1 MIYGSEVS
9 ATIKQVTKVIV
20 LGMLLL
26 FVQANGAH
34 AHALLT
40 RSVPEA
46 GAELATAPASIELW
60 FSEPLETKFSN
71 AHLEDAQ
78 GNQIGKG
85 ESQVDTSD
93 PTHLTLHV
101 SGVSP
106 GIYTVVYRSLSQA
119 DGHEWL
125 GSFPMVILNA
135 DGSRPAGAEAIR
147 KADTPQPEIL
157 PGLWPVVSRWLS
169 LLGSMLL
176 VGVLLLK
183 RISNLGP
190 TNAPA
195 SGKSPARAA
204 KFQAVLRRSITTGI
218 HTGLVML
225 MLGVLM
231 QIAVTS
237 EALDGVNGITDL
249 LLQTNGGRLLCTRL
263 LLAGLWLLVTL
274 VWGKRSSNVIE
285 WAFFVISLAIL
296 ATFSLGS
303 HAAAVVG
310 SGWAMLVD
318 FIHLSAAA
326 IWLGGLTLLALLL
339 WNLRGQPAKED
350 GVALRQTVRRF
361 SAVATLAVFVLA
373 CSGLF
378 STLVQLK
385 SLNLLWSSLYG
396 WVLLAKLALMALT
409 LAIALLNQRLVS
421 DAAADSA
428 WQSSQ
433 YRSFLRQVWSESL
446 LGLVLM
452 VAVAVLVQTAIP
464 QPRLANDDKDY
475 FETILTADD
484 LNIHMQILPNQVGE
498 NQYITHLYH
507 ADGSLIGEVQMVRLS
522 FEHQTAQLGQS
533 NLVLDDQGN
542 GLFSGKGA
550 YLNRAGPWDVSV
562 YIRRRGMDDTLVK
575 TNVEV
580 PGAQGQSSQALS
592 VRQPWQN
599 PITTVPAAVL
609 IGAVLLACL
618 VAFLLFQRIEKNT

>member
-1 MIYGSEVS
+1 MS
-9 ATIKQVTKVIV
+9 TKLKQVAKVIF

-26 FVQANGAH
+26 FVQADYVH

-40 RSVPEA
+40 RSLPEA

-71 AHLEDAQ
+71 AHIEDAQ
-78 GNQIGKG
+78 GNQLGNG
-85 ESQVDTSD
+85 ESQVDAND
-93 PTHLTLHV
+93 LTHMTLHV
-101 SGVSP
+101 SGLAP
-106 GIYTVVYRSLSQA
+106 GVYTVVYRSLSQA

-125 GSFPMVILNA
+125 GSFPLVILNA
-135 DGSRPAGAEAIR
+135 DGSRPAGAEAVH
-147 KADTPQPEIL
+147 KADTAQQELL
-157 PGLWPVVSRWLS
+157 PGFGAVVSRWLS

-183 RISNLGP
+183 QIANLRP
-190 TNAPA
+190 TSSVVP
-195 SGKSPARAA
+195 GKPLAKTA
-204 KFQAVLRRSITTGI
+204 KFQAVLRRSITLGINTGM
-218 HTGLVML
+218 VML
-225 MLGVLM
+225 GLGVVS
-231 QIAVTS
+231 QIVVMS
-237 EALDGVNGITDL
+237 SALNENNGLTEL
-249 LLQTNGGRLLCTRL
+249 LLQTNSGKLLCVRL
-263 LLAGLWLLVTL
+263 LLAGAWLAIVL
-274 VWGKRSSNVIE
+274 VWGKGQNLVIE
-285 WAFFVISLAIL
+285 WPLFALSLAIL

-318 FIHLSAAA
+318 FVHLGAAA

-350 GVALRQTVRRF
+350 GIALRQTVQRF

-385 SLNLLWSSLYG
+385 SLDLLWTSLYG
-396 WVLLAKLALMALT
+396 WVLLAKLALMAFT
-409 LAIALLNQRLVS
+409 LVIALLNHRLVRDSAS
-421 DAAADSA
+421 DSASA

-452 VAVAVLVQTAIP
+452 LVVAVLVQTPIP
-464 QPRLANDDKDY
+464 QLASTSEAKDY

-507 ADGSLIGEVQMVRLS
+507 TDGSSIGEVQMVRLS

-533 NLVLDDQGN
+533 DLVLNDQGN
-542 GLFSGKGA
+542 GILNGKGA
-550 YLNRAGPWDVSV
+550 YLNRAGPWNVSV

-575 TNVEV
+575 TSVEV
-580 PGAQGQSSQALS
+580 PDANAQSADSQVTPS
-592 VRQPWQN
+592 RQPWQN
-599 PITTVPAAVL
+599 PITTVPAIVL
-609 IGAVLLACL
+609 IGAVLLACF
-618 VAFLLFQRIEKNT
+618 VVFLLFRRIEKNA